1 MEHEQTLKAGTNQS
15 THVALSSTDL
25 CHNDLSGLMSIP
37 LTIQHEVT
45 WAQSNPD
52 GVSNEVYLPHTY
64 TAVLV
69 DNDKSWTSDL
79 EQCSG
84 RSGLAAWGQGG

>member
-1 MEHEQTLKAGTNQS
+1 MEHEQALKAGANQS

-37 LTIQHEVT
+37 LAIQHEVT
-45 WAQSNPD
+45 WAWSNPD
-52 GVSNEVYLPHTY
+52 GVTNKVYLPHTY
-64 TAVLV
+64 TAVQV
-69 DNDKSWTSDL
+69 YNGKSCTSDL

-84 RSGLAAWGQGG
+84 RSGLEA

>member
-1 MEHEQTLKAGTNQS
+1 MEREQTLKASTNQS

-25 CHNDLSGLMSIP
+25 WHNDLSGLMSIP

-45 WAQSNPD
+45 WARSNPD
-52 GVSNEVYLPHTY
+52 GVTNDVYLPQTY
-64 TAVLV
+64 TAVQV
-69 DNDKSWTSDL
+69 YNDKSCTSDL

-84 RSGLAAWGQGG
+84 RSGLEA